1 MAVVRNIVDTLP
13 KDKAALLK
21 VKGMGAKRVKM
32 YGSKILKCVAFA
44 TGRA

>member
-1 MAVVRNIVDTLP
+1 MATVHNIVDTLP

-21 VKGMGAKRVKM
+21 VKGMGAKRVN
-32 YGSKILKCVAFA
+32 GSKILKCVAFA